1 MGSSQ
6 RKLYSYRYVLY
17 KQIKSFSE
25 EQNVSETVKAE
36 DLKKEDQQQTNDGI
50 AFRNY
55 QNKHMNYQLLKQIFQ
70 LRMEIL

>member
-36 DLKKEDQQQTNDGI
+36 DLKKED
-50 AFRNY
+50 
-55 QNKHMNYQLLKQIFQ
+55 
-70 LRMEIL
+70 